1 MSTLSSISNYL
12 GREQQLLR
20 ELNNALIALEAEA
33 LGHGADFGLTPK
45 EISESRQKLLD
56 FVVRLGAAIDQ
67 ETSSIDLQAVVN
79 RLKSGIKP
87 VEDWKEDLNII
98 AKDLQTKGQLP
109 SSRLPILE
117 SILSL
122 LDSEFTEDL
131 KHLYAR

>member
-33 LGHGADFGLTPK
+33 LGRAADFGLTEK
-45 EISESRQKLLD
+45 NISESRQTLLD
-56 FVVRLGAAIDQ
+56 FVIRLRSALDQ
-67 ETSSIDLQAVVN
+67 DTSSVDIQAMVR
-79 RLKSGIKP
+79 RLRSGMKP
-87 VEDWKEDLNII
+87 VDDWKEDLS
-98 AKDLQTKGQLP
+98 ALAEDLQKKGQLSP
-109 SSRLPILE
+109 GRFPILE
-117 SILSL
+117 AILSL

>member
-12 GREQQLLR
+12 EREQQLLR

-33 LGHGADFGLTPK
+33 LGHVADFGLTPK
-45 EISESRQKLLD
+45 EITESHQKLLD
-56 FVVRLGAAIDQ
+56 FVVRLRSALEQ
-67 ETSSIDLQAVVN
+67 ETSSVDLQAVVN

-87 VEDWKEDLNII
+87 VDDWKEDLSII
-98 AKDLQTKGQLP
+98 ATDLRKEGQLP
-109 SSRLPILE
+109 LSKLPILE